1 MAEWNINLFDRGT
14 REQKKAFVLTV
25 LLGLFTHMYAFTNLI
40 LNHDCVNSI
49 LDRETTEHYI
59 GLGRWAILPFL
70 KISST
75 PVLPWVIG
83 ALSVLYMGMAAAM
96 LVSIWE
102 LHSDI
107 AIGLSGAVLVTFP
120 VIASTFCYMY
130 TADAYFAALAL
141 SVLYV
146 YAMIKWKKAAFFP
159 GCLLMAVVCAI
170 YQPYWCLGAVLL
182 AATLFIDYV
191 RGKTEFVDFMKR
203 GIACCINLAFSLG
216 VYYLI
221 TRVIQGITG
230 IGFSSYQD
238 MDKLG
243 QYGSLK
249 EIYWYGRAA
258 YYQFLAFFFRDG
270 GFTGDERQ
278 NVLHVIILAAVL
290 LLMAVFY
297 YRSKRKWYEQVI
309 FWGIVAMIPVAVNN
323 LSVISRNRLW
333 PVSMIAFEV
342 PYFLAV
348 ICCEHFVFPKR
359 KRVGKAVAGI
369 CAIAVACIVYM
380 NYLTTNRI
388 YARMDLAY
396 EATYSW
402 MTKMTLR
409 LEECPGYD
417 HDVPVAFI
425 NESDIETKN
434 MLKQVRIF
442 AVDFPEE
449 MEIFADLDGMRD
461 VDSRTMIRNELDVTD
476 FCMEFLGFRLET
488 LPNEERVKLY
498 ENEEVKQMP
507 VYPAEGS
514 VRKIDGQ
521 VVVKLPG

>member
-1 MAEWNINLFDRGT
+1 MAEWNINLFNRGT
-14 REQKKAFVLTV
+14 REQRKAFILTV
-25 LLGLFTHMYAFTNLI
+25 FLGMLTHMYAFTNMI
-40 LNHDCVNSI
+40 INHDCVNSI
-49 LDRETTEHYI
+49 LERESTEHYI

-83 ALSVLYMGMAAAM
+83 ALSILYMAFAAAM

-107 AIGLSGAVLVTFP
+107 AIGLNSAVLVTFP
-120 VIASTFCYMY
+120 VVASTFCYMY
-130 TADAYFAALAL
+130 TADAYFAAFAMA
-141 SVLYV
+141 VIYV
-146 YAMIKWKKAAFFP
+146 YAMLKWEKPAFFP
-159 GCLLMAVVCAI
+159 SCLLMVVVCAI
-170 YQPYWCLGAVLL
+170 YQPYWCFGAVLL
-182 AATLFIDYV
+182 AATIFINYV
-191 RGKTEFVDFMKR
+191 SGKTGFVEFVKQ
-203 GIACCINLAFSLG
+203 GIVGCINLALSLG

-221 TRVIQGITG
+221 TRIIQRISG

-243 QYGSLK
+243 QFNSLK

-270 GFTGDERQ
+270 GFTGDWRQ
-278 NVLHVIILAAVL
+278 NGLHIIILAGVVL
-290 LLMAVFY
+290 LITVSY
-297 YRSKRKWYEQVI
+297 YRNKRKWYEQII

-348 ICCEHFVFPKR
+348 ICCEHFGFFR
-359 KRVGKAVAGI
+359 WKRVEKAILGI
-369 CAIAVACIVYM
+369 CCIALVCIVYL

-388 YARMDLAY
+388 YARMNLAY

-402 MTKMTLR
+402 MTKMTMR

-417 HDVPVAFI
+417 HNVPVAFI

-476 FCMEFLGFRLET
+476 FCLAFLGFRLET
-488 LPNEERVKLY
+488 LPNEERIQLY

-514 VRKIDGQ
+514 VQKIDGQ